1 VSNGDELLRIGANA
15 NAGRRMN
22 GEGSPLRLPDVR
34 GAPFLWVSRLLT
46 DRALCGP
53 VPSPLRG
60 SIIIIGVISRANTYR
75 PHWVRQPR

>member
-1 VSNGDELLRIGANA
+1 MERAPLFAYLTFRVLL
-15 NAGRRMN
+15 
-22 GEGSPLRLPDVR
+22 S
-34 GAPFLWVSRLLT
+34 FWVSRLLT